1 MSTIRVAL
9 IGRLNLAE
17 WGLGGAEAPRLGA
30 HVYAM
35 HMYSER
41 LQILVTAE
49 QRRTLE
55 SEARRRGASV
65 GALVREAIDAR
76 FDPIGSD
83 RRRAAFEELG
93 RIGERNRGIDLAV
106 EELEALVND
115 SHTDEIM
122 RGVA

>member
-1 MSTIRVAL
+1 
-9 IGRLNLAE
+9 
-17 WGLGGAEAPRLGA
+17 
-30 HVYAM
+30 
-35 HMYSER
+35 MYSER
-41 LQILVTAE
+41 LQILVTTE

-76 FDPIGSD
+76 FDTVDSV
-83 RRRAAFEELG
+83 RRRAAFEELR
-93 RIGERNRGIDLAV
+93 RIGDRNRGIDLGV

-122 RGVA
+122 RGVP